1 MVISPVIP
9 IVGFLQ
15 TVLDRVVRR
24 YQKLC
29 EAVVPGSKNYRYVF
43 IVNGFGLG
51 CLGLGLFGHV
61 NWLVYN

>member
-15 TVLDRVVRR
+15 TVLDRVVRH
-24 YQKLC
+24 YQKRV
-29 EAVVPGSKNYRYVF
+29 AVVPRSKNHRYVY
-43 IVNGFGLG
+43 IVHGFGLG

-61 NWLVYN
+61 NWLVYT